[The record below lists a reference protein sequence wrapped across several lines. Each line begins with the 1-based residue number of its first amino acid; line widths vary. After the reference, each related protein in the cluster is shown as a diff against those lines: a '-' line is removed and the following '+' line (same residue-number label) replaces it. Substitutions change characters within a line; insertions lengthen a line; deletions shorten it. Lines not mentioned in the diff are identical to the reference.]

1 MRPILLSKNKETN
14 YSVYRNKVLRR
25 FFHMNEAEKLRF
37 MEMEYLKILA
47 ENEKL
52 HKIIAQL
59 NQTLN
64 RLIRY
69 YISRDK
75 AA

>member
-1 MRPILLSKNKETN
+1 M
-14 YSVYRNKVLRR
+14 
-25 FFHMNEAEKLRF
+25 HEAEKLRF
-37 MEMEYLKILA
+37 MEMEYLKILD

-52 HKIIAQL
+52 HKITAQL

>member
-1 MRPILLSKNKETN
+1 
-14 YSVYRNKVLRR
+14 
-25 FFHMNEAEKLRF
+25 MNEAEKLRF
-37 MEMEYLKILA
+37 MEMEYLKILD

-52 HKIIAQL
+52 HKIIVQL

-64 RLIRY
+64 RVIRY

>member
-1 MRPILLSKNKETN
+1 
-14 YSVYRNKVLRR
+14 
-25 FFHMNEAEKLRF
+25 MNEAEKLRF

-59 NQTLN
+59 N
-64 RLIRY
+64 RECKIKCV
-69 YISRDK
+69 S
-75 AA
+75 

>member
-37 MEMEYLKILA
+37 MEMEYLKIL
-47 ENEKL
+47 
-52 HKIIAQL
+52 IV
-59 NQTLN
+59 
-64 RLIRY
+64 
-69 YISRDK
+69 
-75 AA
+75 

>member
-1 MRPILLSKNKETN
+1 
-14 YSVYRNKVLRR
+14 
-25 FFHMNEAEKLRF
+25 MNEAEKLRV
-37 MEMEYLKILA
+37 MEMEYLKILD

-52 HKIIAQL
+52 HQIIVQL

>member
-1 MRPILLSKNKETN
+1 
-14 YSVYRNKVLRR
+14 
-25 FFHMNEAEKLRF
+25 MNEAEKLRF
-37 MEMEYLKILA
+37 MEIEYLKILD

-52 HKIIAQL
+52 HKIIVQL

>member
-1 MRPILLSKNKETN
+1 
-14 YSVYRNKVLRR
+14 
-25 FFHMNEAEKLRF
+25 MNEAEKLRF

-69 YISRDK
+69 HISRDK

>member
-1 MRPILLSKNKETN
+1 
-14 YSVYRNKVLRR
+14 
-25 FFHMNEAEKLRF
+25 MNEAEKLRF
-37 MEMEYLKILA
+37 MEMEYLKILD

-52 HKIIAQL
+52 HKIIVQL

>member
-1 MRPILLSKNKETN
+1 
-14 YSVYRNKVLRR
+14 
-25 FFHMNEAEKLRF
+25 MNEAEKLRF
-37 MEMEYLKILA
+37 MEMEYLKILD

-52 HKIIAQL
+52 HKIIVQL

-75 AA
+75 AAQTEKEAILGL

>member
-1 MRPILLSKNKETN
+1 
-14 YSVYRNKVLRR
+14 
-25 FFHMNEAEKLRF
+25 MNEAEKLQF
-37 MEMEYLKILA
+37 MEMEYLKILE

-52 HKIIAQL
+52 HRIIAQL

-64 RLIRY
+64 SLIRY
-69 YISRDK
+69 YISWYK

>member
-1 MRPILLSKNKETN
+1 
-14 YSVYRNKVLRR
+14 
-25 FFHMNEAEKLRF
+25 MNEAEKLRF

-59 NQTLN
+59 NQTLK

>member
-1 MRPILLSKNKETN
+1 
-14 YSVYRNKVLRR
+14 
-25 FFHMNEAEKLRF
+25 MNEAEKLRF

-52 HKIIAQL
+52 HKIIVQL

>member
-1 MRPILLSKNKETN
+1 
-14 YSVYRNKVLRR
+14 
-25 FFHMNEAEKLRF
+25 MNEAEKLRF
-37 MEMEYLKILA
+37 MEMEYLKILD

-52 HKIIAQL
+52 HKIIVQL

-64 RLIRY
+64 RLSRY

>member
-1 MRPILLSKNKETN
+1 
-14 YSVYRNKVLRR
+14 
-25 FFHMNEAEKLRF
+25 MNEAEKLRF
-37 MEMEYLKILA
+37 MEMEYLKILD

-52 HKIIAQL
+52 HKIIVQL

-75 AA
+75 AE

>member
-1 MRPILLSKNKETN
+1 
-14 YSVYRNKVLRR
+14 
-25 FFHMNEAEKLRF
+25 MNEAEKL
-37 MEMEYLKILA
+37 
-47 ENEKL
+47 
-52 HKIIAQL
+52 HKIIVQL